1 MRRWSCHR
9 GSGAAVVGCA
19 TLVLVLLSSSGLRG
33 AALYSP
39 GPNSQSDTTHKDYA
53 LIIGTVWGPD
63 DRPVAGVPI
72 KIQSVTGKKA
82 KWELVSDRQGEF
94 AQRVPVGRHGVSG
107 TKDRLV
113 CLVDRPAQP
122 YAGKDGIVLR
132 VIDAA
137 VGVRGAR
144 PNQHELGEGAARRSR
159 LERAGV
165 GSAADTECAGRAVGG
180 NDGSAVRLIWRAVVL
195 VAHPKV
201 QSEAAGY
208 LPIVLEEA
216 TVLVLAPVAAIVLAR
231 YVRRV
236 EAAGGVVCLLPGG
249 Q

>member
-82 KWELVSDRQGEF
+82 KWELVSDQRGEF
-94 AQRVPVGRHGVSG
+94 AQRVPVGRQDYTIQAGIKTPKGEPKPEITVQIEDNERKDVSLHLKQQVPG
-107 TKDRLV
+107 L
-113 CLVDRPAQP
+113 
-122 YAGKDGIVLR
+122 
-132 VIDAA
+132 
-137 VGVRGAR
+137 
-144 PNQHELGEGAARRSR
+144 S
-159 LERAGV
+159 
-165 GSAADTECAGRAVGG
+165 
-180 NDGSAVRLIWRAVVL
+180 LI
-195 VAHPKV
+195 H
-201 QSEAAGY
+201 
-208 LPIVLEEA
+208 I
-216 TVLVLAPVAAIVLAR
+216 
-231 YVRRV
+231 
-236 EAAGGVVCLLPGG
+236 
-249 Q
+249 